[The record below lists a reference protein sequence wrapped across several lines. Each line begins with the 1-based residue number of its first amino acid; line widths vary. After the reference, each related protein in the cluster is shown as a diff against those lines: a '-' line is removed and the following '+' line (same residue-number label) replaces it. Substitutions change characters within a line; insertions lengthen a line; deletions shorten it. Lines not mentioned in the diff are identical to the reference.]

1 MISPA
6 QEKLIRKK
14 YRSLAPLMD
23 ERLRRQWAAAEA
35 RALGHGGVTCL
46 RRITRLSRTTI
57 LAGTKKANARPQ
69 GRQRLPGGGRKK
81 LVDTQPGIKEALD
94 QLIEPATRGDPCS
107 PLRWTSK
114 SKEKLAKSLKVR
126 YRISASTVGR
136 MLKDMGYSLQS
147 ERKSNEGGEHPDRDA
162 QFEHINKQA
171 KQFENRGQPVI
182 SVDTKKKE
190 LVGEFKNG
198 GREWQEK
205 GKPVKVNVYDF
216 IDDGL
221 GKAIPYGV
229 YDIGRNEG
237 WVNVG
242 CDHDTPAFAVESIR
256 QWWRTMGRKVY
267 PEATELY
274 ITADGGGSNGRRARA
289 WKVGLQALADETGL
303 CIQVSHFPPGTSK
316 WNKIEHRMFC
326 HITQNWRGRPLS
338 SYETVVELIG
348 HTTTESGLRIKVGLD
363 KKEYPVG
370 VEITDAQMKGLR
382 WEEAGFHGEWNYT
395 LYPGSLGD

>member
-6 QEKLIRKK
+6 QEKLIRQK

-35 RALGHGGVTCL
+35 RALGHGGVSCL
-46 RRITRLSRTTI
+46 HRITRLSRTTI
-57 LAGTKKANARPQ
+57 LAGTKASARPQ

-94 QLIEPATRGDPCS
+94 RLIEPATRGDPCS

-114 SKEKLAKSLKVR
+114 SKEKLAKALKVR

-171 KQFENRGQPVI
+171 KEFEKRGQPVI

-256 QWWRTMGRKVY
+256 QWWRTMGRQVY

-289 WKVGLQALADETGL
+289 WKVGLQALADET
-303 CIQVSHFPPGTSK
+303 
-316 WNKIEHRMFC
+316 
-326 HITQNWRGRPLS
+326 
-338 SYETVVELIG
+338 
-348 HTTTESGLRIKVGLD
+348 ESGLHESRDHRRAV
-363 KKEYPVG
+363 
-370 VEITDAQMKGLR
+370 
-382 WEEAGFHGEWNYT
+382 
-395 LYPGSLGD
+395 